1 ASTSQP
7 DDGAVLPFH
16 TTNRCFATIAQ
27 PHSNRIGYLCGG
39 GGGVTGQIFAAPV
52 RGCGEA
58 GGLPAVFEPIIAGR
72 GRAGAPRRAAAR
84 EVTSNPCRSRSSARA
99 AQR

>member
-39 GGGVTGQIFAAPV
+39 GGDVTCQIFAAPV
-52 RGCGEA
+52 RGCGEPGA
-58 GGLPAVFEPIIAGR
+58 LPAFLEPISAGR
-72 GRAGAPRRAAAR
+72 RRPRAPRRAAPAKIR
-84 EVTSNPCRSRSSARA
+84 NNPCRSRSSARA